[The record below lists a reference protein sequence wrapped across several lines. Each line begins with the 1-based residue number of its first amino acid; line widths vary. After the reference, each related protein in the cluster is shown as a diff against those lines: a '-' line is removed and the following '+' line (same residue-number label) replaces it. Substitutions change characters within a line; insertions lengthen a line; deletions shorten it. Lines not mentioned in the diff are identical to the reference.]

1 MAVRNGHKQLLEK
14 RRGQEM
20 HNVHKNM
27 GNNRTFKKV
36 SESVRRRNYIR
47 QNFGRRWKRKEGDEE
62 NSRKKKR
69 NKRHNK
75 SGLAG

>member
-1 MAVRNGHKQLLEK
+1 
-14 RRGQEM
+14 
-20 HNVHKNM
+20 M

-75 SGLAG
+75 SGLAGRINKLYGIINNNHDNNTILQYFF